1 MASRCEQS
9 LQLAAVRAGSLLSI
23 SVKMA
28 ISMRVLNPGVDLERF
43 FARFAGAP
51 ERVLF
56 ADYDGT
62 LAPFQVRPELAR
74 PYPGVAE
81 ALDGIMAQGR
91 TQVVMVSGRPAQ
103 DLARLLP
110 LKRRPE
116 IWGAHGWQRL
126 PPGGELIEAQPPEQA
141 RAALAEAER
150 VASALVLQAKGARVE
165 RKPASV
171 AVHWRGLPVVVLARL
186 RDALALGWRPF
197 IEGGALQQLPFE
209 GGLELR
215 ACGIDKRHAVQTV
228 LDKAQGGAVCAYLGD
243 DLTDED
249 AFAAMRGRGLSVLVR
264 PAMRKTAADLWL
276 RPPRELVAFLKSW
289 QRHCGVRQ

>member
-1 MASRCEQS
+1 M
-9 LQLAAVRAGSLLSI
+9 RALSFG
-23 SVKMA
+23 A
-28 ISMRVLNPGVDLERF
+28 DLDRF
-43 FARFAGAP
+43 FARFAAASA
-51 ERVLF
+51 RVLF

-91 TQVVMVSGRPAQ
+91 TRVVLVSGRPAE

-126 PPGGELIEAQPPEQA
+126 TPDGELLEAEPAAPARSALDVAE
-141 RAALAEAER
+141 RAARGMGEA
-150 VASALVLQAKGARVE
+150 GARVE

-171 AVHWRGLPVVVLARL
+171 AVHWRGLPVLAAARV
-186 RDALALGWRPF
+186 RDSLATAWRRF
-197 IEGGALQQLPFE
+197 TDEGTLQPLPFD

-215 ACGIDKRHAVQTV
+215 ARGIDKRHPVQIV
-228 LDKAQGGAVCAYLGD
+228 LSETRGGAVAAYLGD
-243 DLTDED
+243 DVTDED
-249 AFAAMRGRGLSVLVR
+249 AFAAMRTRGLSVLVR
-264 PAMRKTAADLWL
+264 PAMRSTGADLWL

-289 QRHCGVRQ
+289 HRHCGSRQ